1 MFKVLTAAYEAPSV
15 AFALLACVLIIG
27 CANKNDQITPAQ
39 EAREDKYQE
48 LWVRDQEGR
57 IQ

>member
-1 MFKVLTAAYEAPSV
+1 MKLLSAAV
-15 AFALLACVLIIG
+15 ALLACSFISG
-27 CANKNDQITPAQ
+27 CSTKTDQITPVQ

>member
-1 MFKVLTAAYEAPSV
+1 MKFLSAAV
-15 AFALLACVLIIG
+15 ALLGCLFIIACST
-27 CANKNDQITPAQ
+27 KNDQITPLQ

>member
-1 MFKVLTAAYEAPSV
+1 M
-15 AFALLACVLIIG
+15 FALLACLSIIG
-27 CANKNDQITPAQ
+27 CVTKSDQITPAQ

>member
-1 MFKVLTAAYEAPSV
+1 MKLLSAAL
-15 AFALLACVLIIG
+15 ALLACVLVSA
-27 CANKNDQITPAQ
+27 CSTKSDQITPAQ

>member
-1 MFKVLTAAYEAPSV
+1 MKLPSA
-15 AFALLACVLIIG
+15 AFALLGCLLIIG
-27 CANKNDQITPAQ
+27 CANKEDQITPVQ